1 MSLYMIDIISL
12 SKDEFTRLKKSYT
25 DEKIKSALQNI
36 VDTHDCFKQNYKY
49 IPMNDENYQ
58 QKLYNYQKKTKKLFN
73 IETNEKQVYALFNK
87 LTQSNY
93 TKIKDKIITTLN
105 NAKIDYIVFIN
116 KLLEYTELSQ
126 LYTNLI
132 CDIIYDTKDK
142 NPPFYEVLTTSVFD
156 TYITEYMNKY
166 TSSKNIEFLSNF
178 DYEDYDQF
186 CLYNKNV
193 NKGFNMLHTI
203 ITLANAINYDIE
215 TIVKNIYSLHVD
227 NMKILF
233 DTEYTYK
240 HVLMYQLFTH
250 IEYLLKNKNATSY
263 IDNTEDFILMSSQ
276 IQKSINNNKL
286 KFKIQDITDYLDKLD
301 VKTD

>member
-12 SKDEFTRLKKSYT
+12 SKDEFIRFKKSYT
-25 DEKIKSALQNI
+25 DEKIKSVLQHI
-36 VDTHDCFKQNYKY
+36 VDKHECFNENYKY
-49 IPMNDENYQ
+49 MPMKDENYQ

-87 LTQSNY
+87 LSQSNY

-105 NAKIDYIVFIN
+105 NTKIDYMVFIN
-116 KLLEYTELSQ
+116 KLLKYTESSQ

-132 CDIIYDTKDK
+132 CDIIYDIKDK
-142 NPPFYEVLTTSVFD
+142 NPDFYHALTTSVFD
-156 TYITEYMNKY
+156 TYVTEYMNKY
-166 TSSKNIEFLSNF
+166 ASSKNIDFLSNF

-203 ITLANAINYDIE
+203 ITLGNIINHDIE
-215 TIVKNIYSLHVD
+215 SIVKDVNTLHID
-227 NMKILF
+227 NLKTLSN
-233 DTEYTYK
+233 TQYAYK
-240 HVLMYQLFTH
+240 HLLMFELFTH
-250 IEYLLKNKNATSY
+250 IEYLLKNKSASSY
-263 IDNTEDFILMSSQ
+263 INDTEDFISISSQ
-276 IQKSINNNKL
+276 ILKSIINNKL

-301 VKTD
+301 VQTD

>member
-1 MSLYMIDIISL
+1 MIDIISL
-12 SKDEFTRLKKSYT
+12 SKDEFIRYKKSYT
-25 DEKIKSALQNI
+25 DEKIKSVLQQI
-36 VDTHDCFKQNYKY
+36 VVTHECFNQNYKY
-49 IPMNDENYQ
+49 VPLNDENYQ
-58 QKLYNYQKKTKKLFN
+58 QKLYNYQKKTKKLFD
-73 IETNEKQVYALFNK
+73 IEVNEKQVYALFNK
-87 LTQSNY
+87 ISKSNY
-93 TKIKDKIITTLN
+93 TKIKDKIITTLK
-105 NAKIDYIVFIN
+105 NAKIDYMVFIN
-116 KLLEYTELSQ
+116 KLLKYTESSQ
-126 LYTNLI
+126 LYTDLI
-132 CDIIYDTKDK
+132 CDIIYDTKAK
-142 NPPFYEVLTTSVFD
+142 NPTFYEVLTTSVFD

-227 NMKILF
+227 NMKTLF

-250 IEYLLKNKNATSY
+250 IEYLLKNKNASSY

-276 IQKSINNNKL
+276 IQKNINNNKL

-301 VKTD
+301 VQTD

>member
-132 CDIIYDTKDK
+132 CDIIYDTKAK

-166 TSSKNIEFLSNF
+166 TSSKNIDFLSNF

>member
-132 CDIIYDTKDK
+132 CDIIYDTKAK